1 VSIEQKDDQQ
11 PQLKKNIIKR
21 TLLGNFIKHEQKPW
35 TVAIAKTFQVVHG
48 MESTRVVEDVLD
60 PSERVQ
66 YLWDSGRHRTSVRVS
81 IGDFL
86 LGQALLHLLGSE
98 EGEAAVDRVL

>member
-21 TLLGNFIKHEQKPW
+21 TLLGNFIKHEQKP
-35 TVAIAKTFQVVHG
+35 VAIAKTFQVVHG

-66 YLWDSGRHRTSVRVS
+66 YLWDSRRHGTSVRVS
-81 IGDFL
+81 IGDLL

>member
-1 VSIEQKDDQQ
+1 MSIREKKKGSAAITKKHHQK
-11 PQLKKNIIKR
+11 
-21 TLLGNFIKHEQKPW
+21 TLLGSLIKHEHEP
-35 TVAIAKTFQVVHG
+35 VAIAKTFHIVHG
-48 MESTRVVEDVLD
+48 VESTRVVEDVLD

-66 YLWDSGRHRTSVRVS
+66 YLWDSGSHGASVSVS
-81 IGDFL
+81 ISDFL